1 MTEPGDEVA
10 APAPPAAATAA
21 AAAEAAAE
29 ANRYQEKS

>member
-21 AAAEAAAE
+21 AAEAAAE